1 MPLSL
6 VRDVDKCAAGDTKVG
21 NSTDCRR
28 HSVAPGG
35 DIDMLVV
42 AAAVPERTDDD
53 ILGDSVV
60 DTQEEGK

>member
-1 MPLSL
+1 
-6 VRDVDKCAAGDTKVG
+6 
-21 NSTDCRR
+21 
-28 HSVAPGG
+28 
-35 DIDMLVV
+35 MLVV